1 MRRGLNQLSG
11 RTSRIRR
18 RRIRRSRPT
27 KTPSPLKSCQ
37 QTLKARPGLT
47 PVTCPSP
54 SPPSPRSSPRATCQ
68 RPWGFLGGFLKT
80 HRDFRICRQKPLRH
94 FIPHR
99 RALLRRLSPKDT
111 ALRFHSPL
119 SPLRPARG
127 YADLCSPPATPR
139 PCQPM
144 TMSICAQ
151 LNKPGAF
158 SWLSKNR
165 SRQAEGR
172 RHP

>member
-11 RTSRIRR
+11 RTSKIRR

-54 SPPSPRSSPRATCQ
+54 SPPSPRSSPSDVPAPMGILRRLSEDQ
-68 RPWGFLGGFLKT
+68 QNGG
-80 HRDFRICRQKPLRH
+80 FRICRQKPMRH

-99 RALLRRLSPKDT
+99 RALLRRLSPKTLRCDST
-111 ALRFHSPL
+111 ARSPL
-119 SPLRPARG
+119 SDQPVDMPICVVHLRQ
-127 YADLCSPPATPR
+127 R